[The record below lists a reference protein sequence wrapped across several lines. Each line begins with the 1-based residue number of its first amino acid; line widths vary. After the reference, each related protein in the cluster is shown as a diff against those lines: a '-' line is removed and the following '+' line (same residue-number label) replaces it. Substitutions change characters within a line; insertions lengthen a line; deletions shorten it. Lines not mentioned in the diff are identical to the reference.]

1 MSMMEYSNIF
11 VPLSLLF
18 MSFFLKSFHFECLK
32 NHTTKKNLEYTSCC
46 INFPLKAVLNG
57 NTATYGNKLTIAV
70 ASIDIWISQQS
81 HFSYFQRWKDFL
93 LLEKVSIIIKESHK
107 SNYIYILFY
116 YVYHWKGF
124 TDWSHESFGFFLR
137 RLLLRQTPLGL
148 RRLRNAY
155 ASKYIEGIS
164 RHM

>member
-1 MSMMEYSNIF
+1 MCSFEIWIEHFFGAFLMWIMEYSNIF

-18 MSFFLKSFHFECLK
+18 MYFLFSKSFHFECLK
-32 NHTTKKNLEYTSCC
+32 NRTTKKNLEYTSCC

-93 LLEKVSIIIKESHK
+93 LLKKVSIIIKESHK
-107 SNYIYILFY
+107 SNWIWI
-116 YVYHWKGF
+116 K
-124 TDWSHESFGFFLR
+124 
-137 RLLLRQTPLGL
+137 
-148 RRLRNAY
+148 
-155 ASKYIEGIS
+155 
-164 RHM
+164 

>member
-1 MSMMEYSNIF
+1 MGESDVYDGVFQHFCTYIF
-11 VPLSLLF
+11 IVYV
-18 MSFFLKSFHFECLK
+18 FFLKSFHFECLK
-32 NHTTKKNLEYTSCC
+32 NRTTKKNLEYTSCC

-107 SNYIYILFY
+107 SNCTYILFY
-116 YVYHWKGF
+116 YVYHRKRLYRLITVIFW
-124 TDWSHESFGFFLR
+124 FLIR
-137 RLLLRQTPLGL
+137 EIYYKANTPWP
-148 RRLRNAY
+148 
-155 ASKYIEGIS
+155 S
-164 RHM
+164 